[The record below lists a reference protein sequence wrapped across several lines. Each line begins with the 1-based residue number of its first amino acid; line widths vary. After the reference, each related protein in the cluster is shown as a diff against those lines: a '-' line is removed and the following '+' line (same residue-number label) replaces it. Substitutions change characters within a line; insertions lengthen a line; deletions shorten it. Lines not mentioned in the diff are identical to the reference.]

1 MINEGSPGK
10 CKALLQWCCPSRL
23 ELPMEEEEWSVL
35 FAAFT
40 LFTSSDGKAAW
51 TVSLKA
57 VYDVPLGDY

>member
-1 MINEGSPGK
+1 
-10 CKALLQWCCPSRL
+10 
-23 ELPMEEEEWSVL
+23 MEEEEWSVL

-57 VYDVPLGDY
+57 VYDVALGDY